1 MQYVFGPVASRRLG
15 KSLGID
21 PVPPKTCNWNCVYCQ
36 LGRSVPLVN
45 KRREYFPRA
54 DIVAE
59 VLRAL
64 NKAEP
69 GSIDWITFVGS
80 GEPTL
85 HSGLGW
91 MMREIK
97 QFTSLPLAVITNG
110 SLLYLPEVQ
119 QELLIAD
126 AVLPSLDAGNREL
139 YRKIN
144 RPWPKLS
151 FDQHVQGLVEF
162 RKVYPGKFWLEVMLV
177 KGVNDT
183 PQALQE
189 IAQIVN
195 RINPDRVDITLPTR
209 PPAETWV
216 DPATPDA
223 VSLAE
228 ELFGQAAHIVSE
240 LVPQAQILPDADLA
254 EAIMHLII
262 RHPIPEDGLTN
273 YLAGWTSEQ
282 IQQALL
288 KLQTENQAKL
298 VERFGRHYWT
308 SSEAVYAEN

>member
-45 KRREYFPRA
+45 KRQEYFPRA

-59 VLRAL
+59 VVRAL

-97 QFTSLPLAVITNG
+97 KFTSLPLAVITNG

-119 QELLIAD
+119 QELLVAD
-126 AVLPSLDAGNREL
+126 AVLPSLDAGNPEL

-144 RPWPKLS
+144 RPWPNLS
-151 FDQHVQGLVEF
+151 FDQHVHGLVEF
-162 RKVYPGKFWLEVMLV
+162 RMVYPGKFWLEVMLV

-216 DPATPDA
+216 EPATPDA
-223 VSLAE
+223 VNLAE

-240 LVPQAQILPDADLA
+240 LVPQTQILPDTDLA
-254 EAIMHLII
+254 EAIMQLII
-262 RHPIPEDGLTN
+262 RHPIPEDDLTN
-273 YLAGWTSEQ
+273 YLAGWTAEQ

-288 KLQTENQAKL
+288 KLQTKNQAKL

-308 SSEAVYAEN
+308 SSEAVYAAN

>member
-262 RHPIPEDGLTN
+262 RHPIPEDELTN